1 MPYDI
6 QKESINILAEYYFD
20 SDKFFL
26 PSNIASKMQRER
38 RSFDFFGQTEDP
50 KIHNMI
56 LKGQKRVIKHFTNS
70 KVLKRLT
77 DSSLYGNKYLP
88 SELFKDLSSSIF
100 NEKKSRR
107 LNGID
112 QNLQSYFVKRL
123 LMILKSANFDSP
135 SVAASFAAL
144 QKIKSYTFSTSSD
157 DSTEN
162 HKKMIRWKIEG
173 VLDPS

>member
-1 MPYDI
+1 M
-6 QKESINILAEYYFD
+6 QK
-20 SDKFFL
+20 
-26 PSNIASKMQRER
+26 ER

-88 SELFKDLSSSIF
+88 SELFEDLSSSIF
-100 NEKKSRR
+100 SEKKSRR

-135 SVAASFAAL
+135 SVAASFATL

>member
-1 MPYDI
+1 M
-6 QKESINILAEYYFD
+6 QK
-20 SDKFFL
+20 
-26 PSNIASKMQRER
+26 ER

-100 NEKKSRR
+100 NEKKSR

-123 LMILKSANFDSP
+123 IMILKSANFDSP
-135 SVAASFAAL
+135 SVAASFA
-144 QKIKSYTFSTSSD
+144 TFTK
-157 DSTEN
+157 N
-162 HKKMIRWKIEG
+162 
-173 VLDPS
+173 